1 MAFCLIACTAFAMY
15 LVVCGLS
22 RIKEAARSQGV
33 LDVDGYKEWLNVK
46 NTHIVRMIRKM
57 QKAFERAVKISC
69 RPDNFSSA
77 RLVYVMHNSLRTGA
91 TLMDPETHL

>member
-46 NTHIVRMIRKM
+46 NTHMY
-57 QKAFERAVKISC
+57 RATAVGRRYCTSVGGQSP
-69 RPDNFSSA
+69 RARSA
-77 RLVYVMHNSLRTGA
+77 ANARHGGVTYCADSVV
-91 TLMDPETHL
+91 